1 MSTITSHFKI
11 HSTSAGTLG
20 ASAVLCVNVLE
31 ANLDLYLV
39 RLEFHLLKHQH
50 IEDQQKWPREYCH
63 CAKGL
68 RGALRHPV
76 SSLWGLCHGNGVST
90 VRRQFGES
98 HYLIAK
104 TDSWTSRQSYSIL
117 HQVDYSKDYYESN
130 LLCKCTVLKKKKC
143 TWEYGFGLLSLPCWK
158 QNWVLQDLGA
168 LPASVS
174 VCFSK
179 LSVSVMWVLLRTQVP
194 FPLPPLNQLEKYV

>member
-1 MSTITSHFKI
+1 MSRITSHFKI

-50 IEDQQKWPREYCH
+50 IEDQQKWPHEYCH

-68 RGALRHPV
+68 RGTLRHPV

-98 HYLIAK
+98 AIILSPKLTLELPGRATAYCTRLIIQKIIMKVIYCANVQC
-104 TDSWTSRQSYSIL
+104 W
-117 HQVDYSKDYYESN
+117 
-130 LLCKCTVLKKKKC
+130 KKKMYMGI
-143 TWEYGFGLLSLPCWK
+143 WVWSAVSSMLEAELSLTGSWCLTSK
-158 QNWVLQDLGA
+158 
-168 LPASVS
+168 
-174 VCFSK
+174 CFCMFLKAISECYMS
-179 LSVSVMWVLLRTQVP
+179 LA
-194 FPLPPLNQLEKYV
+194 